1 MECERCGREV
11 NEDFGEKLYRLGC
24 RDDGTEYE
32 QSDGSFGESDVQVC
46 MSCLEEAIG
55 PEW

>member
-11 NEDFGEKLYRLGC
+11 NEDYGEVLYRLGC

-32 QSDGSFGESDVQVC
+32 QNDGSFGDDDVQVC
-46 MSCLEEAIG
+46 AACHEEAMG
-55 PEW
+55 HEW